1 MSEAAWKDDEVR
13 GGLPDVPLIV
23 EGLLVEIE
31 ELRASGR
38 DLARFLIFVAK
49 GGRFQNR

>member
-38 DLARFLIFVAK
+38 DLAVIADLLAQVDLL
-49 GGRFQNR
+49 QNR